1 MSTALRVFAV
11 VALLTAAYA
20 AGYLTHRRRTRD
32 TVQRLGAVVDRL
44 QAALVAI
51 PDTEVVHRRAVAA
64 DIKRY
69 RDRETARI
77 NAYYLNLRPRRPA

>member
-1 MSTALRVFAV
+1 MSTFIRILTV

-20 AGYLTHRRRTRD
+20 AGYLTHRRRARED
-32 TVQRLGAVVDRL
+32 VQRLGAVVDRL

-69 RDRETARI
+69 RDRVTARI
-77 NAYYLNLRPRRPA
+77 NAYYLRPRRPA